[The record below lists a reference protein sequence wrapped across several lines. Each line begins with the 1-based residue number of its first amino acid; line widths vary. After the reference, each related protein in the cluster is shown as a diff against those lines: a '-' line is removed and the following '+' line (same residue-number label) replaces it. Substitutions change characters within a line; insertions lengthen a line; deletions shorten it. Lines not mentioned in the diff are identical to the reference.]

1 MDTKC
6 VPHLPALFHR
16 PPWVFTGKTGCRSGE
31 LKESPFGETGMQM
44 TASYQCE
51 TGMGPMSIF
60 HTKKK
65 PSATKG
71 VVLNLLAPWSQD
83 KVGCGRRGVEAK
95 AIRCWRKA
103 RHLPVTRILHWYKA
117 RSTVSE
123 KGTENS
129 LPFKTSPITMQ
140 CPIAMGEKEAH
151 PKAQEPR
158 TCLKLRLEGGE
169 TMPAPTIS
177 LAQRNKQETPIAE
190 EETRP
195 WREIPLSTVIHSL
208 LKVEVGTL
216 RRTLL
221 AF

>member
-1 MDTKC
+1 
-6 VPHLPALFHR
+6 
-16 PPWVFTGKTGCRSGE
+16 
-31 LKESPFGETGMQM
+31 
-44 TASYQCE
+44 
-51 TGMGPMSIF
+51 
-60 HTKKK
+60 
-65 PSATKG
+65 
-71 VVLNLLAPWSQD
+71 
-83 KVGCGRRGVEAK
+83 
-95 AIRCWRKA
+95 
-103 RHLPVTRILHWYKA
+103 
-117 RSTVSE
+117 
-123 KGTENS
+123 
-129 LPFKTSPITMQ
+129 MQ